1 MRFWQTTGGSTR
13 LAPHTSPVML
23 KHVNVLFIGDIFA
36 KPGLT
41 VTSQYLKQHKNNYD
55 FIIANGENTAGGFG
69 ITRKHFEQLLDM
81 GIDAVTLGNHTWDQ
95 QEAMQLL
102 EETPKLIRPL
112 NYPPGTPGL
121 GFASF
126 TARTGERIHVM
137 QAMGRIFMDAL
148 DCPFRGVDAV
158 LETLPKN
165 EAIILDFHAEAT
177 SEKKV
182 MFYHTTG
189 RVSAVIGTHTHV
201 QTADETVKQGT
212 AFITDV
218 GMTGAQDSS
227 IGMSYE
233 EVHRRFVQKLP
244 SRYKPADKPGTL
256 CALAL
261 EIETGKTRH
270 VERIW
275 WNAESVPSAE

>member
-1 MRFWQTTGGSTR
+1 
-13 LAPHTSPVML
+13 ML
-23 KHVNVLFIGDIFA
+23 FLVNVLFIGDIFA
-36 KPGLT
+36 KAGLT
-41 VTSQYLKQHKNNYD
+41 VTSQYLKQHKNDYD

-95 QEAMQLL
+95 QEVFALL

-126 TARTGERIHVM
+126 VSRTGERVHVM

-148 DCPFRGVDAV
+148 DCPFRGVDGV
-158 LETLPKN
+158 LEGLPKN

-182 MFYHTTG
+182 MGYHVAG

-201 QTADETVKQGT
+201 QTADETIKQGT
-212 AFITDV
+212 AYITDV

-227 IGMSYE
+227 IGMNYE

-256 CALAL
+256 CGLAF
-261 EIETGKTRH
+261 EIINGKTQKI
-270 VERIW
+270 ERIQW
-275 WNAESVPSAE
+275 RTEQD